1 MDRASAAARGGGVS
15 ARQPR
20 RPVTYADAID
30 ALHRL
35 HLVLVR
41 ISATPRLPQ
50 AVRTE
55 LRLEVS
61 VLAALLNR
69 DDGRR

>member
-1 MDRASAAARGGGVS
+1 MPRTPR
-15 ARQPR
+15 PR
-20 RPVTYADAID
+20 RGVPYRDAID
-30 ALHRL
+30 ALHRVFL
-35 HLVLVR
+35 LLVR
-41 ISATPRLPQ
+41 ISETPRLPQ

-61 VLAALLNR
+61 FLAALLYR